1 MSGVA
6 RRVLLLVLVG
16 TMAGLAACGGD
27 DSSNSASSD
36 SGGGEQVKLGVLLL
50 GNGSDDYLNLG
61 FREAANNTVK
71 KLGKDKVDL
80 KFVSGVDYTA
90 KATALTEQLFRQ
102 GTDVVVDNL
111 SLQQLFYDACAKYP
125 DRICQEEYTLGEV
138 PENTSGFWWKFWQG
152 YYLEGVAAGMLS
164 KTGIIGY
171 QASFKQNYENAH
183 MNALALGCQSVNP
196 DCEVKSVIINN
207 WYDAQKSAAAA
218 KTLVNAGA
226 DVLSQFVD
234 DTSSASVAK
243 EMSTPERPVWG
254 FGLHL
259 SQAQFGGDAYAATF
273 LTAEATEKE
282 ITLGVEAALKGEKP
296 PKGPRVYGIG
306 EGISIGEW
314 GPKVPQEVQDAVERL
329 QDEIAGG
336 KNVFTGPIYDNKG
349 KLRVKEG
356 DSLSNDYMY
365 ASWDWKVKGVS
376 GG

>member
-1 MSGVA
+1 
-6 RRVLLLVLVG
+6 VG
-16 TMAGLAACGGD
+16 TVATLAACGD
-27 DSSNSASSD
+27 TKSSD
-36 SGGGEQVKLGVLLL
+36 GGSADGGGKRVKLGVLLL
-50 GNGSDDYLNLG
+50 GNG
-61 FREAANNTVK
+61 EAANNTVK

-80 KFVSGVDYTA
+80 KFVSGVDYTP

-164 KTGIIGY
+164 KTGTIGY
-171 QASFKQNYENAH
+171 LASFKQNYENAH

-196 DCEVKSVIINN
+196 DCQVKSVIINN
-207 WYDAQKSAAAA
+207 WYDAQKSTAAA
-218 KTLVNAGA
+218 KTLVNSGA

-234 DTSSASVAK
+234 DTSSASIAK
-243 EMSTPERPVWG
+243 EMSTPSRPVWG

-259 SQAQFGGDAYAATF
+259 TQAQFGGDAYAATF
-273 LTAEATEKE
+273 FTAEATEKE
-282 ITLGVEAALKGEKP
+282 ITLGVESALKGVKP

-306 EGISIGEW
+306 DGISIGDW
-314 GPKVPQEVQDAVERL
+314 GPKVPQDVRDAVEKL
-329 QDEIAGG
+329 QKEIAGG
-336 KNVFTGPIYDNKG
+336 KNVFAGPIYDTKG
-349 KLRVKEG
+349 TLRVKEG
-356 DSLSNDYMY
+356 ETLSDKYMY